1 MYSLKYRL
9 RILILLAILL
19 FLLFITIYFFKTNIY
34 ESFEESVDY
43 LDGIDVIYWINLD
56 RSTDR
61 REHMEKMFLDPVFNG
76 KTIIRIQAV
85 DGKAPDI
92 DNILN
97 NYFQNMNPEL
107 KKTEYAGTLSHI
119 NAIRQ
124 FYESNYKIALILED
138 DTCLDYKPYWNKTLK
153 HIMEE
158 APQDWDIIQL
168 EYLLSWDRKIN
179 IPNEMFIKNGDGAY
193 CSSGAYIINKN
204 NVIHVI
210 NDRFIQRPID
220 VYLFDV
226 LNTYIYKYP
235 YFTCITNTNST
246 IHQDHVEYHDW
257 SKETIFKWLNSIFLH
272 INSNSIIPLHIYQTW
287 HTKNL
292 PPLMKDCVNRLI
304 NMNPEFKH
312 HLYDENECREFIKNN
327 YDERVL
333 YAYDSLI
340 PAAYKSDLWRYCI
353 LYEYGGVYLDI
364 KFECVNDFK
373 LYDIVKNGEEIFV
386 KEYEKYGWDYVNNN
400 PIISNHVVCN
410 GFMVAKPKNH
420 IFLNMI
426 YKICENVESKF
437 YGSIPTHPTGPRLFW
452 EYFTPHEFNNIKYV
466 YFEVDKVGY
475 IREINTGK
483 YILKFYD
490 EYREEQEKYKNKK
503 SYRELWYE
511 RKMYRE

>member
-1 MYSLKYRL
+1 LEGSADSFIDLLNDLESGDDITPEVETKIKQEFLSALEAYDEENPYIPEKLYTKNNNRL
-9 RILILLAILL
+9 
-19 FLLFITIYFFKTNIY
+19 FF
-34 ESFEESVDY
+34 
-43 LDGIDVIYWINLD
+43 
-56 RSTDR
+56 
-61 REHMEKMFLDPVFNG
+61 
-76 KTIIRIQAV
+76 
-85 DGKAPDI
+85 
-92 DNILN
+92 
-97 NYFQNMNPEL
+97 
-107 KKTEYAGTLSHI
+107 GTVS
-119 NAIRQ
+119 
-124 FYESNYKIALILED
+124 
-138 DTCLDYKPYWNKTLK
+138 
-153 HIMEE
+153 
-158 APQDWDIIQL
+158 
-168 EYLLSWDRKIN
+168 
-179 IPNEMFIKNGDGAY
+179 
-193 CSSGAYIINKN
+193 YIINKN
-204 NVIHVI
+204 NIDKI
-210 NDRFIQRPID
+210 ISNKDIIQQPVDI
-220 VYLFDV
+220 YLYNK
-226 LNTYIYKYP
+226 LNTYVYKYSL
-235 YFTCITNTNST
+235 FTYNNIISD
-246 IHQDHVEYHDW
+246 IRDHESDYQIQNKNIIDNFM
-257 SKETIFKWLNSIFLH
+257 KNEFYKDKDF
-272 INSNSIIPLHIYQTW
+272 IIPLHIYQTW

-292 PPLMKDCVNRLI
+292 PPLMKDYVNRLI

-327 YDERVL
+327 YDECVL

-340 PAAYKSDLWRYCI
+340 PAVYKADLWRYCI

-400 PIISNHVVCN
+400 PIISNHVVYN

-426 YKICENVESKF
+426 YKICETVENKF
-437 YGSIPTHPTGPRLFW
+437 DGSIPTHPTGPRLFW